1 MFAVHTT
8 GNSLGNAAVE
18 AQTGLANATLI
29 NKTLDLLNGNGAM
42 GAASASNASL
52 NALGETTKNLVN
64 AAMGKGLNL
73 DTLA

>member
-1 MFAVHTT
+1 MFTVHTT

-18 AQTGLANATLI
+18 AQTGLANVTLI
-29 NKTLDLLNGNGAM
+29 NKTLDLLNGPGAQSGAM
-42 GAASASNASL
+42 GNASL
-52 NALGETTKNLVN
+52 ASLGETTKNLVN

>member
-1 MFAVHTT
+1 MFTVHTT

-29 NKTLDLLNGNGAM
+29 NKTLDLLNGPGTMSGSM
-42 GAASASNASL
+42 GSASLAS
-52 NALGETTKNLVN
+52 LGETTKNLVN